1 MASST
6 PSRSSASGVSSN
18 RSGRASGPDAGWS
31 IGLDGTQ
38 GLSSWIDAIDRGF
51 DAEALMALKRR
62 MELPLEDV
70 AAWLGTSARTLKR
83 RETQGRLTAEES
95 DRLFRL
101 ARLFERTVEVLGSE
115 STARQWL
122 QAEQHALGGRV
133 PLEIARYEPGA
144 REVERLLGRLEHG
157 IPV

>member
-1 MASST
+1 
-6 PSRSSASGVSSN
+6 
-18 RSGRASGPDAGWS
+18 
-31 IGLDGTQ
+31 
-38 GLSSWIDAIDRGF
+38 
-51 DAEALMALKRR
+51 MALKRR